1 MPKVA
6 QRDLDEFGRAVKR
19 ARLLRG
25 WTLDQLGAA
34 WKPASGKS
42 FLSNVEKGQRIIGAL
57 TVSKLIRAL
66 DLPESWID
74 RFLAAKIA
82 PEAEETPQDR
92 EAERLMRMVESDP
105 TAPAT
110 AERLLIDL
118 AESISGQRLID
129 PMAAYASLKSAL
141 EAAARIK
148 ARGEM
153 PQNHDDQLQAVMR
166 EVSRLNDLGL
176 RDEAAAAL
184 DEALHRADAARD
196 AIVTLQLDQD
206 RIRDV
211 PDAAAA
217 RLIARLKAAAPPG
230 GVRAATRD
238 LIIEWREKGEK
249 QGLAFD
255 LQVARH
261 LAKQNLARARGAQQ
275 IASLDDLANCQLRL
289 GERSPDS
296 KYLRAALQN
305 FTANL
310 GQISRRTHPQ
320 DWAMTLNNLGI
331 ALRVLGD
338 READPARLRE
348 AITAYQAALKVYTRD
363 AAPMDWAMTQNN
375 LGTALRALGAR
386 EADPARLRAAITA
399 YQAALEVY
407 TRDAAKMDWAM
418 TQNNLGTALQ
428 VLGEREADPARLRDA
443 VTAFQAALIVRTR
456 DATPMHWAATQN
468 NLGLAL
474 RWLGALDRAPAAFDQ
489 AEAAFVLC
497 LTEHRQDSVPFLWA
511 RTQWNLADLALA
523 RYELVSDPALLRV
536 ARDHALAAR
545 AVFAEGSDHQTEKCD
560 TLLARI
566 AALDSGGTTPPSR

>member
-1 MPKVA
+1 MATVWE
-6 QRDLDEFGRAVKR
+6 EFGIAVTK
-19 ARLLRG
+19 ARVAKN
-25 WTLDQLGAA
+25 WTLQQLAHAA
-34 WKPASGKS
+34 FGNDERKGYVSQI
-42 FLSNVEKGQRIIGAL
+42 EKGKTRLQARTVQKLAAAL
-57 TVSKLIRAL
+57 ALPVSVTDPVFRA
-66 DLPESWID
+66 DLPAADEADKVD
-74 RFLAAKIA
+74 R
-82 PEAEETPQDR
+82 D
-92 EAERLMRMVESDP
+92 AERLIWLVERDAS
-105 TAPAT
+105 APST
-110 AERLLIDL
+110 AEALLITL
-118 AESISGQRLID
+118 AYEFAQGPHLDMQ
-129 PMAAYASLKSAL
+129 AAYIGLRGAL
-141 EAAARIK
+141 EAADRIK

-153 PQNHDDQLQAVMR
+153 PQNTDDQLQDVMR
-166 EVSRLNDLGL
+166 EVSRLNDLGQ

-230 GVRAATRD
+230 GVWAATRD
-238 LIIEWREKGEK
+238 LIIEWRERGEK

-261 LAKQNLARARGAQQ
+261 LAKQNLARAKGAQQ
-275 IASLDDLANCQLRL
+275 IAALDDLAFCQLRL
-289 GERSPDS
+289 GQRSPDS

-310 GQISRRTHPQ
+310 RRTSRRTDPQ
-320 DWAMTLNNLGI
+320 TWAG
-331 ALRVLGD
+331 
-338 READPARLRE
+338 
-348 AITAYQAALKVYTRD
+348 
-363 AAPMDWAMTQNN
+363 TQNN
-375 LGTALRALGAR
+375 LGNALRAFGER

-399 YQAALEVY
+399 YQAALKVF
-407 TRDAAKMDWAM
+407 TPDDDPPMDWAV
-418 TQNNLGTALQ
+418 TQNNLGIALQ

-443 VTAFQAALIVRTR
+443 ITAFQAALTVRTP
-456 DATPMHWAATQN
+456 DTAPMDWATTQN

-474 RWLGALDRAPAAFDQ
+474 RWLGALDRDSAAFGR
-489 AEAAFVLC
+489 AAAAFELC
-497 LTEHRQDSVPFLWA
+497 QTEHRQDSVPFLWA
-511 RTQWNLADLALA
+511 QTQWNLADLALA
-523 RYELVSDPALLRV
+523 RNELVSDPALLRV